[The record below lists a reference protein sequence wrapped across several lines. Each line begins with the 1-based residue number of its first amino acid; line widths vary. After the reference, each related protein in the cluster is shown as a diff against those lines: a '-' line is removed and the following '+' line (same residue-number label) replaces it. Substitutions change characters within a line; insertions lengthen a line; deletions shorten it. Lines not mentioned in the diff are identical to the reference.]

1 MRTIEAYNYKIGL
14 DVSSL
19 QGGGIITRREL
30 SQIRRD
36 IGALQDPVEK
46 SAAKLDRLRSALNKG
61 GLDASVYAESVRR
74 IKDSFPEAIAA
85 KQRMAEVER
94 QGSAIRKGLMNEE
107 QQYRAEVSR
116 TAALVKQGG
125 LTHDEARQHLRKYR
139 ESMPEAIAM
148 QKRLAEAEREA
159 ASIRRSLMTDSQR
172 YREEV
177 LRVKAAVRDGGLT
190 HEEAKLQLDNYR
202 KSMPAAVAEQKR
214 LAEAER
220 EVQRI
225 TAAGRSD
232 RQLYAA
238 EKQRLAGLVR
248 NHGLAES
255 EARRHLAAYAS
266 TLPGVIAAERQR
278 QAALAQVAAIVARN
292 ETAAERYQRQLR
304 ELNQLHRSGAL
315 DARTYGREMQ
325 RMQAEMRGGESAV
338 PAVGGAGMTGMIG
351 QLKTLAAGY
360 VTLQAVTSTFEKS
373 FAMENAQKTFEVF
386 TGSVEKGKQLYG
398 DLVKISSTSPISFDA
413 YASSAQTLLSYN
425 ATVESII
432 PSLDMLGN
440 IAAGD
445 QERFKRLAFAF
456 GQVTAAGI
464 LQGDELRQLIE
475 GGFNPLAIIS
485 KQTGEHMTSLKKRM
499 AEGQISVEMV
509 RQAMES
515 ITGSGGR
522 FYKLLE
528 ERSKTAGGAVA
539 KLKSELNLLQAA
551 VGTSFHADIAATAN
565 SLSSLVASIRGL
577 ASSGD
582 DAKSFGSEMAS
593 QAIAT
598 TNPITLGMRTWRQ
611 FKDVVEETKY
621 EFQVMGALGT
631 GILTDLSNAGEN
643 LLRGDWDKVRGAF
656 NGDYTYGLLKEAEA
670 AEKARIAIRDKKTE
684 EAETKPTNS
693 TGVKIDHE
701 KVAAQ
706 QAESNKPMLEE
717 IASLKDRNLELTM
730 GAEWLKAY
738 KLLNSGADEIVKAEH
753 QALVKRNAELE
764 RGKKITE
771 QTDALQKQV
780 ATAREA
786 EFIKR
791 RMGITDDSQANQL
804 AELRA
809 LGATSTELERHRRL
823 QLEMVGIDERKQQ
836 AQNRLAEQKQLET
849 DAESIRD
856 SLRSPHEELA
866 EDFQRLNQMYQSGL
880 LAADQYAAAKMR
892 AAREMLAI
900 PDDLATQTKTFG
912 DGSEIYAARVE
923 DQNRREKQLLESLEA
938 QRLQSHVNAL
948 ARTEQ
953 QRLNTQRQI
962 TDQMR
967 QQAIAASQMQ
977 RPGAN
982 GPAGQTVAG
991 EGMDDPQLERI
1002 ADAAERTAAAISNWQ
1017 IIGV

>member
-1 MRTIEAYNYKIGL
+1 MKTIEAYNYKIGL

-30 SQIRRD
+30 GQIRRD

-61 GLDASVYAESVRR
+61 GLDASVYAESIRR
-74 IKDSFPEAIAA
+74 IKDSYPEAIAA

-94 QGSAIRKGLMNEE
+94 QGASIRKSLMNDE
-107 QQYRAEVSR
+107 QLYRTEVSK

-125 LTHDEARQHLRKYR
+125 LTHQEAKEHLRKYR

-148 QKRLAEAEREA
+148 QKRLAEAERDA

-177 LRVKAAVRDGGLT
+177 LRVKTAVRDGGLT
-190 HEEAKLQLDNYR
+190 HQEAKQQLDAYR
-202 KSMPAAVAEQKR
+202 SSMPAAVAEQKR

-278 QAALAQVAAIVARN
+278 QATLAQVAAIVRQN

-325 RMQAEMRGGESAV
+325 RMQAEMRSGNAA
-338 PAVGGAGMTGMIG
+338 PAVNAAGMAGMIG
-351 QLKTLAAGY
+351 QVRTLAAGY
-360 VTLQAVTSTFEKS
+360 LTLQAVTGTFESS
-373 FAMENAQKTFEVF
+373 FSMENAQKTLEVF
-386 TGSVEKGKQLYG
+386 TGSVEAGKKLYQ
-398 DLVKISSTSPISFDA
+398 DLITLSAPSPISFAA
-413 YASSAQTLLSYN
+413 YSSSAQTLLSYN
-425 ATVESII
+425 ATVQSII

-440 IAAGD
+440 IAAGNE
-445 QERFKRLAFAF
+445 ERFKRLAFAF
-456 GQVTAAGI
+456 GQVTAQGY

-475 GGFNPLAIIS
+475 GGFNPLVIIS
-485 KQTGEHMTSLKKRM
+485 KQTGESVTSLKKRM
-499 AEGQISVEMV
+499 AEGEISLKMV
-509 RQAMES
+509 REAMES
-515 ITGSGGR
+515 VTGTGGR
-522 FYKLLE
+522 FYNLLE
-528 ERSKTAGGAVA
+528 ERSQTAGGSIA
-539 KLKSELNLLQAA
+539 KLKSQTALLRAELGQM
-551 VGTSFHADIAATAN
+551 FHGDIIETAR
-565 SLSSLVASIRGL
+565 SLSTLIESIRGGNDNKESENTF
-577 ASSGD
+577 ASG
-582 DAKSFGSEMAS
+582 MAYKAMVS
-593 QAIAT
+593 T
-598 TNPITLGMRTWRQ
+598 TPITLAMNTWREY
-611 FKDVVEETKY
+611 KNVVAETRY
-621 EFQVMGALGT
+621 EFQVIGAFGT
-631 GILTDLSNAGEN
+631 GILTDLANAGEN

-670 AEKARIAIRDKKTE
+670 AEKARIAIRDKKE
-684 EAETKPTNS
+684 EADKPARSS
-693 TGVKIDHE
+693 TPSGLKINYEQVKAE
-701 KVAAQ
+701 
-706 QAESNKPMLEE
+706 QAEANEPLEKE
-717 IASLKDRNLELTM
+717 IEKLREKNFELSMGKDW
-730 GAEWLKAY
+730 AEQY
-738 KLLNSGADEIVKAEH
+738 KNLNSGASETVRAEY
-753 QALVKRNAELE
+753 QQLVTRNKELE
-764 RGKKITE
+764 RGKKIKDE
-771 QTDALQKQV
+771 TDDLQKKI
-780 ATAREA
+780 TLARDVDW
-786 EFIKR
+786 IKR
-791 RMGITDDSQANQL
+791 NTRLTDDDSAKQL

-809 LGATSTELERHRRL
+809 LGATSTELKNHLNLLGQMAEIEKKGEAEKASVAKRKE
-823 QLEMVGIDERKQQ
+823 LEK
-836 AQNRLAEQKQLET
+836 
-849 DAESIRD
+849 DAEKIRE
-856 SLRSPHEELA
+856 SLRSPREELA
-866 EDFQRLNQMYQSGL
+866 ADFAKLSEMYQAGL

-892 AAREMLAI
+892 AARELMAV
-900 PDDLATQTKTFG
+900 PDDLATKSKSFG

-923 DQNRREKQLLESLEA
+923 DQNRREKQLLESVEA
-938 QRLQSHVNAL
+938 QRLQAHVNAL

-967 QQAIAASQMQ
+967 QQAIAAGQMQ
-977 RPGAN
+977 RPGSS
-982 GPAGQTVAG
+982 GPAGQPAAG
-991 EGMDDPQLERI
+991 ERSDDSQLERI
-1002 ADAAERTAAAISNWQ
+1002 AEAAEKTAAAISNWQ